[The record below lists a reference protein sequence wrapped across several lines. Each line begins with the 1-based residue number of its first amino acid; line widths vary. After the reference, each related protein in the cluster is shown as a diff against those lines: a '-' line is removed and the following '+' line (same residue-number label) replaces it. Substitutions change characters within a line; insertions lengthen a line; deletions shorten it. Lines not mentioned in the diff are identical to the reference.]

1 MYRPSPVPP
10 GRVVK
15 NGSKI
20 WPRSSAGMPGPSSGE
35 LADHR
40 IAHVAGARGDADAA
54 FLLLAM
60 LPGVADQVPDDLVQ
74 VPAVEHDA
82 EVVGN
87 LHDRPRPAA
96 CSPPAR
102 SRRSASA

>member
-1 MYRPSPVPP
+1 MYRPRPVPP

-20 WPRSSAGMPGPSSGE
+20 WPRSSAGNAGAVVGE
-35 LADHR
+35 LADYR

-60 LPGVADQVPDDLVQ
+60 LPGVAHQVPDDLVQ
-74 VPAVEHDA
+74 VPAIEH
-82 EVVGN
+82 
-87 LHDRPRPAA
+87 HP
-96 CSPPAR
+96 
-102 SRRSASA
+102 